1 MSEDAKL
8 SYTIGNFTVV
18 PTTPT
23 TEIKSYCTSSAGQR
37 AFVED
42 TISCYQFFHGLFG
55 KWNTHRK
62 EKLGQEEEL
71 EKLYGSANIPSPQ
84 KRNNKN
90 WKKFLTLYL
99 VLGTIVLVLLLALLF
114 HRTKTVERIVTEI
127 IYKGKG
133 AETADIADTDRTRK
147 GKKEREGRR
156 EKKEKKEKKGKEE
169 EKEKKRKRKKRQANR
184 YR

>member
-42 TISCYQFFHGLFG
+42 TTSCYQFFHGLFG

-62 EKLGQEEEL
+62 DKLSQEEEL
-71 EKLYGSANIPSPQ
+71 KKLYGSPNIPSPQ
-84 KRNNKN
+84 KKKN

-99 VLGTIVLVLLLALLF
+99 VLGTIVLAVLLALLF
-114 HRTKTVERIVTEI
+114 HRTKTVERTVTETT
-127 IYKGKG
+127 YKGKG
-133 AETADIADTDRTRK
+133 ADIADIADTDGTRK
-147 GKKEREGRR
+147 GKKKREEREGREEGEEREGRR
-156 EKKEKKEKKGKEE
+156 EEETTGKPISMII
-169 EKEKKRKRKKRQANR
+169 RTSR
-184 YR
+184 